1 MNDKFKDYY
10 SIIDVFDLSKRDN
23 ISYHDDDEL
32 DDSDFFLFYSPFNMA
47 VFMRYLQYIIY
58 DMCDNMPSKENVQ
71 NELGSLLDG
80 KNTGKDYKW
89 KDISLLELIKG
100 NYNYLIEK
108 FVLKDYYVPNK
119 DYFMNKFCYPDMETV
134 YPFSLREFYF
144 TLLERGISITINNY
158 YFEKRNKKP
167 DDNSKKLN

>member
-23 ISYHDDDEL
+23 ISFHDVDEL
-32 DDSDFFLFYSPFNMA
+32 DESDFFLFYSPFNMEI
-47 VFMRYLQYIIY
+47 FMRYLQYIIY

-71 NELGSLLDG
+71 NELESLLDG

-108 FVLKDYYVPNK
+108 FVLKDYYVP
-119 DYFMNKFCYPDMETV
+119 DRSYFINNFCYPDMETV
-134 YPFSLREFYF
+134 YPFSLKEFYF
-144 TLLERGISITINNY
+144 KLLERGIDITINNY
-158 YFEKRNKKP
+158 FFEKRNEKP
-167 DDNSKKLN
+167 DKELKKLN

>member
-23 ISYHDDDEL
+23 ISFHDVDEL
-32 DDSDFFLFYSPFNMA
+32 DESDFFLFYSPFNMA

-58 DMCDNMPSKENVQ
+58 NICDTMSTKENI
-71 NELGSLLDG
+71 EKEIESLLDG
-80 KNTGKDYKW
+80 KNSNKDYKW

-108 FVLKDYYVPNK
+108 FVIRDDYVP
-119 DYFMNKFCYPDMETV
+119 DRSYFINNYCYPDMETV
-134 YPFSLREFYF
+134 YPFSLKEFYF
-144 TLLERGISITINNY
+144 KLLERGIDITINNY
-158 YFEKRNKKP
+158 FFEKRNEKP
-167 DDNSKKLN
+167 DKELKKLN

>member
-10 SIIDVFDLSKRDN
+10 SIIDVFDLSKRDDIHFHGEN
-23 ISYHDDDEL
+23 EL
-32 DDSDFFLFYSPFNMA
+32 DDSDFFLFYSPFNME

-58 DMCDNMPSKENVQ
+58 DMCDNMSSKENVQ

-144 TLLERGISITINNY
+144 ILLERGIDITINNY
-158 YFEKRNKKP
+158 FLKKGMKSLIRN
-167 DDNSKKLN
+167 

>member
-23 ISYHDDDEL
+23 ISFHDVDEL
-32 DDSDFFLFYSPFNMA
+32 DESDFFLFYSPFNTA
-47 VFMRYLQYIIY
+47 VFVRYLQYIIY
-58 DMCDNMPSKENVQ
+58 NICDTMSTKENIQ
-71 NELGSLLDG
+71 KEIKSLYEG

-108 FVLKDYYVPNK
+108 FVIRDDYVP
-119 DYFMNKFCYPDMETV
+119 DRSYFINNYCYPDMETV
-134 YPFSLREFYF
+134 YPFSLKEFYF
-144 TLLERGISITINNY
+144 KLLERGIDITINNY
-158 YFEKRNKKP
+158 FFEKRNEKP
-167 DDNSKKLN
+167 DKELKKLN

>member
-23 ISYHDDDEL
+23 ISFHDVDEL
-32 DDSDFFLFYSPFNMA
+32 DESDFFLFYSPFNMA

-58 DMCDNMPSKENVQ
+58 NICDTMSTKENVQ

-108 FVLKDYYVPNK
+108 FVLKDYYVP
-119 DYFMNKFCYPDMETV
+119 DRSYFINNFCYPDMETV
-134 YPFSLREFYF
+134 YPFSLKEFYF
-144 TLLERGISITINNY
+144 KLLERGIDITINNY
-158 YFEKRNKKP
+158 YFEKKTKNRKTNQK
-167 DDNSKKLN
+167 N

>member
-23 ISYHDDDEL
+23 ISFHDVDEL
-32 DDSDFFLFYSPFNMA
+32 DESDFFLFYSPFNMEI
-47 VFMRYLQYIIY
+47 FMRYLQYIIY
-58 DMCDNMPSKENVQ
+58 DMCDNMSSKENVQ
-71 NELGSLLDG
+71 NELESLLDG

-108 FVLKDYYVPNK
+108 FVLKDYYVP
-119 DYFMNKFCYPDMETV
+119 DRSYFINNFCYPDMETV
-134 YPFSLREFYF
+134 YPFSLKEFYF
-144 TLLERGISITINNY
+144 KLLKRGIDITINNY
-158 YFEKRNKKP
+158 FFEKRNEKP
-167 DDNSKKLN
+167 DKELKKLN